1 MFVRTLRISL
11 VFAWFLGTVS
21 GCSAV
26 PPAPV
31 NPAVRPE
38 GSAPKN
44 DGYAEEDGDGWLF
57 DRLMGRKSASDT
69 PPASS
74 PPVAA
79 SGQESQAPNP
89 VQQASAVL
97 PAVESE
103 LEEVEKPGF
112 SLEDLSPEN
121 VYKNTK
127 VMLGYGPDENIAK
140 AAFQEGE
147 ALYAQ
152 KKYTEAA
159 AKFKTAASRWPDSPL
174 EEDALFYLGE
184 CYFFTDQYPKA
195 QDTFGQLLKKYDNS
209 RYLDTVA
216 SRQFNIGR
224 FWEEQYNEH
233 PAWPVVPNLTDKT
246 RPWFDTFGN
255 AIKAYEFVQMYDP
268 TGPLADDSVMAVGNA
283 YFLKGRYEDAAFEY
297 DKLRKDYPKSSHQL
311 NAHLLA
317 MKAKREIYQG
327 EFYDATPLEET
338 GKIAD
343 QLLNQFPDQLGP
355 EKSRV
360 LQTRNEVDQQK
371 AARDLAVAQYY
382 EKRKQYGAAR
392 YYYRAMLKE
401 YPNTEPARVA
411 QARLEAIKGKPDK
424 PPERFGW
431 LVDLFSTKD

>member
-1 MFVRTLRISL
+1 
-11 VFAWFLGTVS
+11 
-21 GCSAV
+21 
-26 PPAPV
+26 
-31 NPAVRPE
+31 
-38 GSAPKN
+38 
-44 DGYAEEDGDGWLF
+44 
-57 DRLMGRKSASDT
+57 
-69 PPASS
+69 
-74 PPVAA
+74 
-79 SGQESQAPNP
+79 
-89 VQQASAVL
+89 L

-127 VMLGYGPDENIAK
+127 VMLGYGPDEKIAK

-224 FWEEQYNEH
+224 FWEKQYNEH

-297 DKLRKDYPKSSHQL
+297 DKLRKDYPKSPHQL

-327 EFYDATPLEET
+327 AFYDATPLEET

-343 QLLNQFPDQLGP
+343 QLLTQFPDQLGP